1 MLLYGVPL
9 SPFVRKT
16 LFMIYEMELKIDRE
30 LVVPG
35 SDLAA
40 FRRASPLG
48 RIPALVDG
56 SLYLWDSSA
65 ICHYLAR
72 RYESELIPYKDPQQF
87 ARIITQDKYADE
99 DLSAAVFEPLLERV
113 IKPVRFGKASDET
126 VVQASINQKMPP
138 VFDYLESQLEES
150 GEQWF
155 AGTDFTFADITLGG
169 HMSNLFLAGIDI
181 ESTRWPALSAWFNR
195 LSKRPAFKQLCE
207 EARSFR
213 P

>member
-16 LFMIYEMELKIDRE
+16 LFMIYEMELEVDQEMI
-30 LVVPG
+30 VPG

-40 FRRASPLG
+40 FRQASPLG

-56 SLYLWDSSA
+56 SFQLWDSSA

-72 RYESELIPYKDPQQF
+72 QHQSALIPYDDPQQL
-87 ARIITQDKYADE
+87 ARVIRYDKYADE

-113 IKPVRFGKASDET
+113 VKPVRFGGSPDET
-126 VVQASINQKMPP
+126 AVQAAINHKMPP
-138 VFDYLESQLEES
+138 VFDYLESQLRDS
-150 GEQWF
+150 GEHWF
-155 AGTDFTFADITLGG
+155 AGADFTFADIALGG
-169 HMSNLFLAGIDI
+169 HMSNLSLAGIDI
-181 ESTRWPALSAWFNR
+181 EAARWPALAHWFSQ
-195 LSKRPAFKQLCE
+195 LSERPAFRQLCE
-207 EARSFR
+207 DARSFR